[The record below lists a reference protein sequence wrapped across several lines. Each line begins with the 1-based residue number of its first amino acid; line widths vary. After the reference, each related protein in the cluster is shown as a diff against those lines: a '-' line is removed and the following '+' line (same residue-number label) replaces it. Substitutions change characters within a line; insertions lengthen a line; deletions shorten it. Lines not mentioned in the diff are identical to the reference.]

1 MCRGDSYMDSWYAN
15 ITLNSSLEIQTFL
28 FHITQFLL

>member
-1 MCRGDSYMDSWYAN
+1 MSIEVTATRIAGYAN

-28 FHITQFLL
+28 FHIT